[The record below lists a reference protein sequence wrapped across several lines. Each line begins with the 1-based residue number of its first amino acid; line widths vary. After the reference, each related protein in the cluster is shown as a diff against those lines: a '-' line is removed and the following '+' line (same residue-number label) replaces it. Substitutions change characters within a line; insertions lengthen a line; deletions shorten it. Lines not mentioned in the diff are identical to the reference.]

1 MERFKSTKTART
13 PEQLAKNALNQ
24 ALRGEIQ
31 ANKWPETLAVT
42 VNGVGKFDAK
52 PIVSLKS
59 GRILY
64 NIQGRGVGPDGS
76 EMKFAGNLFTDFA
89 LPSATYNQI
98 MSKYGLAGSEPSS
111 RAQSEDEALS
121 EAEVTE

>member
-1 MERFKSTKTART
+1 MEKFKSTKTART

-31 ANKWPETLAVT
+31 ANRWPETLPVE
-42 VNGVGKFDAK
+42 VKGVGKFDAK

-98 MSKYGLAGSEPSS
+98 MYKYGLVAGSE
-111 RAQSEDEALS
+111 AKTQDEEEQLS
-121 EAEVTE
+121 ESETTV